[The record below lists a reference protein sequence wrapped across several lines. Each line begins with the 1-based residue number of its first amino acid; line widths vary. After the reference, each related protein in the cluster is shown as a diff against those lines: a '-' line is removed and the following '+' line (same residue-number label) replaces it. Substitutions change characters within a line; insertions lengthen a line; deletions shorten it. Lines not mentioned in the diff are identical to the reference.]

1 MERIKKTPTELN
13 VTYGMGETPDKF
25 ATKTSNTINV
35 CNTLYLKIQKHLFIS
50 LFKIYNIHY
59 TSLLFKLNFN
69 QIVFI
74 LHFFPL

>member
-35 CNTLYLKIQKHLFIS
+35 CNTLNLKL
-50 LFKIYNIHY
+50 
-59 TSLLFKLNFN
+59 
-69 QIVFI
+69 
-74 LHFFPL
+74 